1 MIMETLQNFVNG
13 FGIGISKEDL
23 VLQAYY
29 FMKAQGYE
37 CYTISDNKYLGVN
50 DVDYKFI
57 RSKAKN
63 CWTVKEVVKRAM

>member
-13 FGIGISKEDL
+13 FGIGVSKEDL
-23 VLQAYY
+23 VLQVYY
-29 FMKAQGYE
+29 FMKAQGHE

-50 DVDYKFI
+50 GVDYKFI

>member
-23 VLQAYY
+23 VLQTYY
-29 FMKAQGYE
+29 FMKAQGHE

-50 DVDYKFI
+50 GVDYKFI